1 MKLRLKQKCY
11 YHPAAPDGWG
21 GYTAGEGIEIACR
34 WVNRQRLIRSK
45 TGEEKMSKSE
55 IHAEYPVETTGFLS
69 QDGTPQDI
77 MAVDTL
83 VDLNGKIVGYK
94 AWL

>member
-1 MKLRLKQKCY
+1 
-11 YHPAAPDGWG
+11 
-21 GYTAGEGIEIACR
+21 
-34 WVNRQRLIRSK
+34 
-45 TGEEKMSKSE
+45 MSKSE
-55 IHAEYPVETTGFLS
+55 VHTEYLIEITGFLS
-69 QDGTPQDI
+69 LDGDPQDI

>member
-1 MKLRLKQKCY
+1 MKLRLKQKCNY
-11 YHPAAPDGWG
+11 YPAVSDGWG
-21 GYTAGEGIEIACR
+21 GYTQGEPIEIPCR